1 MTLSSKIRLIV
12 LYPALIAA
20 HPAAAMAQT
29 SPANAACPK
38 PTGVGQAG
46 QVHAVII
53 ALPASANG
61 AAKPQS
67 QNSASGSQQT
77 TPPPSSA
84 PMRHER

>member
-1 MTLSSKIRLIV
+1 MPLPSIARMACLCVTLVAGI
-12 LYPALIAA
+12 
-20 HPAAAMAQT
+20 PAAALAQN
-29 SPANAACPK
+29 SPPSAATPK
-38 PTGVGQAG
+38 PTSGTQAG